1 MSLAKKW
8 SQHRI
13 KLWNEFY
20 DPCIS
25 RQAIIDN
32 VPVGIDRDQWASF
45 VQYRFLLSTMM
56 CRRNKKVCSKQTILY
71 IETGRKICH
80 GKMYIKAYKKKD
92 GAFVTDEARDIAKQI
107 ELVMTQDEKNGSGPS
122 INDAI
127 DKVFGE

>member
-1 MSLAKKW
+1 STSYWRSPRFAGWIFRNIGRSLGV
-8 SQHRI
+8 
-13 KLWNEFY
+13 
-20 DPCIS
+20 S
-25 RQAIIDN
+25 R
-32 VPVGIDRDQWASF
+32 S
-45 VQYRFLLSTMM
+45 RFEDYFSNLLKEM

-71 IETGRKICH
+71 IGGSKSISRKRHKIFLETGRKICH

-127 DKVFGE
+127 DK